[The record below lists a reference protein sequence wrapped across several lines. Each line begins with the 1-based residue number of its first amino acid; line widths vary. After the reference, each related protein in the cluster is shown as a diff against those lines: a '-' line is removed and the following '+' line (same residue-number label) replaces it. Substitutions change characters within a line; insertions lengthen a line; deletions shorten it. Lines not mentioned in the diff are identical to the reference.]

1 MKLRLLWVQGYFS
14 AREMKQME
22 GDVPNWKSD
31 SQVIDRVDARAR
43 DLGVD
48 RDPLVYNWC
57 THEVENS
64 VAVSIELR

>member
-1 MKLRLLWVQGYFS
+1 MV
-14 AREMKQME
+14 KQME

-48 RDPLVYNWC
+48 RGDLWC
-57 THEVENS
+57 THTVEN
-64 VAVSIELR
+64 